1 MPTSTIT
8 ESNPSE
14 TVLSEEFIQDAF
26 HSYLK
31 SSLTQAKI
39 EGLLPTNVLSSAE
52 GDLMITGPALCLY
65 FAALRST
72 TEPPSVPLPKRSK
85 GSSPP
90 LQLSQDNC
98 PPTFRPFWIV
108 WSHTVPEIQ
117 ALVPEYQHDLAR
129 VICGL
134 PPIASPL
141 NPRLNGIAADLRA
154 VAIEISMRRSFQDRY
169 ANDLQAALDA
179 GSGGRKKVKASFVP
193 PPVYDS
199 PPATRPSPSPSP
211 STASFSPIPPALHS
225 PTPTILTP
233 DSPAIEFIRETLY
246 AALADVIERMPPLRR
261 LLRSDPSRAY
271 FASVAF
277 AILDVATTSVTHP
290 ELQTKGLAD
299 VLPNSESGDHEATI
313 YGVLG
318 QTLTLSKCPPDLRPF
333 MKELCAIGQAA
344 RDMEEEDSVAT
355 VHALEREREP
365 PRPRLERVRDI
376 LEGGVGH
383 AFNSG
388 STHRH
393 SSRRSSAQGHDSRST
408 DPRRRTTSTEN
419 RAVAFANRIN
429 ALALGM
435 TKLRAF
441 RERQDVVFKLL
452 LIEEMRR
459 AGDPP
464 NGLPGIIREN
474 CALHARAAEDGM
486 QTLVAQQTAPSLFI
500 VTVSSVRRHV
510 DCIFIER
517 FLKVRYVVGVLDVH
531 GKYAHT
537 DVTTVAASI
546 ALVHTTSTWTSRA
559 MHPGCKRNPN
569 GHEPD
574 ARPDSAVLPPED
586 LIWMKSSQRTTIT
599 PPTLLDADGVLRT
612 DESLF
617 RAHRVSDT
625 TTYSTTPT
633 LLESNPYH
641 GSVMAKPKNLKEYTR
656 ISGVQLDDER
666 RHIRSIISTIAESP
680 VPRPRLP
687 APSCMRDVYSKT
699 LAQRVLFV
707 LLTTTFGG
715 LLGFVGQALGGAIL
729 HTAWA
734 GHSVCIEHPRV
745 VFDEWAAMYA
755 GALGGALLGVF
766 IGAATVVYAVY
777 VRRRCQESA
786 ADGESPTVQH
796 VLKMLPEIARPFVVR
811 TSLCL
816 AELAAH
822 VVFGV
827 AAGALGSA
835 IWMCERIHQANM
847 GPEISRAAKAGLV
860 GTLLVALVVEA
871 AVAFARILADIV

>member
-1 MPTSTIT
+1 M
-8 ESNPSE
+8 SND
-14 TVLSEEFIQDAF
+14 VFID
-26 HSYLK
+26 
-31 SSLTQAKI
+31 
-39 EGLLPTNVLSSAE
+39 
-52 GDLMITGPALCLY
+52 
-65 FAALRST
+65 
-72 TEPPSVPLPKRSK
+72 
-85 GSSPP
+85 
-90 LQLSQDNC
+90 
-98 PPTFRPFWIV
+98 
-108 WSHTVPEIQ
+108 
-117 ALVPEYQHDLAR
+117 
-129 VICGL
+129 
-134 PPIASPL
+134 
-141 NPRLNGIAADLRA
+141 
-154 VAIEISMRRSFQDRY
+154 
-169 ANDLQAALDA
+169 
-179 GSGGRKKVKASFVP
+179 
-193 PPVYDS
+193 
-199 PPATRPSPSPSP
+199 
-211 STASFSPIPPALHS
+211 
-225 PTPTILTP
+225 
-233 DSPAIEFIRETLY
+233 
-246 AALADVIERMPPLRR
+246 
-261 LLRSDPSRAY
+261 
-271 FASVAF
+271 
-277 AILDVATTSVTHP
+277 
-290 ELQTKGLAD
+290 
-299 VLPNSESGDHEATI
+299 
-313 YGVLG
+313 
-318 QTLTLSKCPPDLRPF
+318 
-333 MKELCAIGQAA
+333 
-344 RDMEEEDSVAT
+344 
-355 VHALEREREP
+355 
-365 PRPRLERVRDI
+365 
-376 LEGGVGH
+376 
-383 AFNSG
+383 
-388 STHRH
+388 
-393 SSRRSSAQGHDSRST
+393 
-408 DPRRRTTSTEN
+408 
-419 RAVAFANRIN
+419 
-429 ALALGM
+429 
-435 TKLRAF
+435 
-441 RERQDVVFKLL
+441 
-452 LIEEMRR
+452 
-459 AGDPP
+459 
-464 NGLPGIIREN
+464 
-474 CALHARAAEDGM
+474 
-486 QTLVAQQTAPSLFI
+486 
-500 VTVSSVRRHV
+500 VSS
-510 DCIFIER
+510 
-517 FLKVRYVVGVLDVH
+517 
-531 GKYAHT
+531 
-537 DVTTVAASI
+537 
-546 ALVHTTSTWTSRA
+546 
-559 MHPGCKRNPN
+559 

-617 RAHRVSDT
+617 RGGGLRSLQILADETRHSSPQLPSVYHPLQPLRAAHRVSDT